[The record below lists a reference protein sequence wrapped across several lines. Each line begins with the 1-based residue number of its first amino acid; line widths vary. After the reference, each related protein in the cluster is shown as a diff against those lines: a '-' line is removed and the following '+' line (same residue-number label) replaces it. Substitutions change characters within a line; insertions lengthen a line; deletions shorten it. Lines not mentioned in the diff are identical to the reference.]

1 MSPRDVPVKEDNVVE
16 LKATPEMCLQCFHV
30 LVKELASSKKL
41 SRSLST
47 SLHEHDEAFAKA
59 IPPTAECPLFVTWDK
74 KKALTSTSDSFSLR
88 GCIGTLSPRPLS
100 TSITEYALIS
110 ALRDRRFDPIK
121 LHEVPYLRVAVSLLI
136 NYETCLHCHDWS
148 VGIHGI
154 IIRFKVGGVEYSA
167 TYLPEV
173 AHEQGWTQDE
183 TVKSLVKKSGYQ
195 GVVGKDL
202 AKSKI
207 ETTRY
212 QSSKHRA
219 TYQDYVSTIGIDIL
233 EEQHSSSGSCATM

>member
-1 MSPRDVPVKEDNVVE
+1 MYSPRDVPVKEDNVVE

-47 SLHEHDEAFAKA
+47 SLHEHDETFAKA

-121 LHEVPYLRVAVSLLI
+121 LHEVPYLRVAVSLLVSHSQVI
-136 NYETCLHCHDWS
+136 LFCNTLHS
-148 VGIHGI
+148 FAAVPLI
-154 IIRFKVGGVEYSA
+154 IPIFIQRSITKHVYTATTGVSEYMGSLYVLKLGESSIVRLI
-167 TYLPEV
+167 YL
-173 AHEQGWTQDE
+173 
-183 TVKSLVKKSGYQ
+183 
-195 GVVGKDL
+195 
-202 AKSKI
+202 
-207 ETTRY
+207 R
-212 QSSKHRA
+212 
-219 TYQDYVSTIGIDIL
+219 
-233 EEQHSSSGSCATM
+233 